1 MADYSTKSSDLPS
14 VLNALLKG
22 KAITSG
28 KLANQINIPRAT
40 INNIVQGKTTDPR
53 ASTLEAIANY
63 FEISVDQL
71 LGKTNSKNNE
81 SDVVPQ
87 KLIPVISWDRISSR
101 DHIIS
106 NLRSYQDIATIPI
119 DINLEGNQFAMQV
132 IGDAM
137 WPQFEEGSILVI
149 DPNKQPK
156 NRDFVIAHIKQNEDI
171 IFRQLY
177 TEGHTYVLKAFNSV
191 FPSLVM
197 ANGDFIIGTV
207 IQTRNE
213 YV

>member
-1 MADYSTKSSDLPS
+1 MTNDSANTNSLSG
-14 VLNALLKG
+14 VLNTLLKD

-28 KLANQINIPRAT
+28 KLANQINVPRAT

-71 LGKTNSKNNE
+71 LGKTSYKSNE
-81 SDVVPQ
+81 TDVVPQ
-87 KLIPVISWDRISSR
+87 KLVPIIPWSQIGEKDYIM
-101 DHIIS
+101 
-106 NLRSYQDIATIPI
+106 NNFKAEQDIATIPI
-119 DINLEGNQFAMQV
+119 DINLEGKQFAMQV

-137 WPQFEEGSILVI
+137 WPQFEEGSIIII
-149 DPNKQPK
+149 DPNKIPK
-156 NRDFVIAHIKQNEDI
+156 NRDFVVANIKQKEDVL
-171 IFRQLY
+171 FRQLY
-177 TEGHTYVLKAFNSV
+177 TEGHTYILKAFNSV

-197 ANGDFIIGTV
+197 ADQDFIIGTV